1 MDRNSFT
8 GKPNDGHY
16 ILAGLVICT
25 CLLFYAETISPYTFV
40 KDDNYAQFLPSTLE
54 GLHQL
59 FSGTLPVL
67 NPHQTAGLPL
77 LQMSTYPIIYPLT
90 WVAYA
95 IANLLGNEYL
105 LFEIFVAIHLLLGF
119 VATYILLRKTNTP
132 EATSLIGAIGATMS
146 GYLIIASSNW
156 FYAAPT
162 ALYLPLMLLL
172 AKTNFEKPEK
182 KTAIISGIVRALY
195 FLSGNLQYFVF
206 TCFFELVYVAL
217 LALERNSTAQSSSN
231 RQETN
236 SRLAHYI
243 ASIAITAALCLP
255 LGMLFVQNMGD
266 SYGRMGLLGMRN
278 YLLTPAA
285 DPVDF
290 VLGNILPYPIYGA
303 RNTIASAPAA
313 FCNIY
318 YTGTILFLSALAAGA
333 ILFKKHGKATL
344 TKYPFATLAILATL
358 LSFGI
363 IGIIYLLMTI
373 VPVWNKFSS
382 PFKFTLYADFF
393 IAAFGAQA
401 LALLLEKINANRRT
415 MATAAIAAVFILAT
429 FLNVHY
435 SSQVPYSD
443 YRSQFPINPDYFSE
457 FRDGR
462 VMDYSTGSYYA
473 MPLRNLQ
480 NKTDSQYD
488 ESIFMTRDFATYYGL
503 YSISGYEPLQSEY
516 QITKLPIRWDVPNDR
531 SLPAGWLSEWG
542 VKYVFLPCDSLKYHP
557 ELWKMPIN
565 TDYSSQGLLIAQNNQ
580 AKPLAF
586 CNKTSDVQYNLT
598 NTGMQIAIQSDA
610 PDNCTATLVYN
621 KNYDITINGKHTTTA
636 PDDLGR
642 ITFQIQG
649 NSAVQIKYEDKTL
662 PYATLAAI
670 VLLAMLVI
678 FYDTIVLLAATA
690 IDFAT
695 QKKVAKIIAIIIL
708 AAFLLILAQEMLK
721 LSPQTA
727 FGCATGN
734 GLEFS
739 SIKLCIKDAL
749 ISENA
754 IRPDIVALNNISTPI
769 SVPELSG
776 TLNQPSCQAEL
787 NAGPGAGWELSF

>member
-8 GKPNDGHY
+8 GKLNDGHY
-16 ILAGLVICT
+16 ILAGLAICT
-25 CLLFYAETISPYTFV
+25 CLLLYAETISPYTFL

-67 NPHQTAGLPL
+67 NSHQTAGLPL
-77 LQMSTYPIIYPLT
+77 LQMSTYPVLYPLT
-90 WVAYA
+90 WAAYA

-105 LFEIFVAIHLLLGF
+105 LFEIFVALHLLLGF
-119 VATYILLRKTNTP
+119 IATYVLLRKTNTP
-132 EATSLIGAIGATMS
+132 APTSLIGAIGATMS
-146 GYLIIASSNW
+146 GYLIIVSSNW

-182 KTAIISGIVRALY
+182 KTAILSGIVRALY
-195 FLSGNLQYFVF
+195 FLSGNLQYFVL

-217 LALERNSTAQSSSN
+217 LALERNSTAQTQST

-243 ASIAITAALCLP
+243 ASIAITAVLCLP

-290 VLGNILPYPIYGA
+290 VLGNILPYPLYGA
-303 RNTIASAPAA
+303 RNTVASAPAA
-313 FCNIY
+313 FSNIY
-318 YTGTILFLSALAAGA
+318 YTGTILFLAALAAGA
-333 ILFKKHGKATL
+333 MLFKKHGKATL

-373 VPVWNKFSS
+373 VPIWNKFSS

-401 LALLLEKINANRRT
+401 LALLLEKIQANRRT
-415 MATAAIAAVFILAT
+415 MATAAIAVVFTLAM

-435 SSQVPYSD
+435 SSQVPFTD
-443 YRSQFPINPDYFSE
+443 YQVQMPINAEE
-457 FRDGR
+457 FAQYRDGR
-462 VMDYSTGSYYA
+462 IIDYSTASYYTIQ
-473 MPLRNLQ
+473 LRSLQ
-480 NKTDSQYD
+480 DKADAKYD
-488 ESIFMTRDFATYYGL
+488 ESVFMTRDFATYYGL

-516 QITKLPIRWDVPNDR
+516 QVTKLPGIAYVQGYASMPV
-531 SLPAGWLSEWG
+531 GWLSEWG
-542 VKYVFLPCDSLKYHP
+542 VKYVFIPCDSLKYHP

-565 TDYSSQGLLIAQNNQ
+565 TEYADKGLLIAQNNQ

-586 CNKTSDVQYNLT
+586 CNKTSDVKYNLT
-598 NTGMQIAIQSDA
+598 DNGMQITIQADRA
-610 PDNCTATLVYN
+610 DNCTATLVYN
-621 KNYDITINGKHTTTA
+621 KNYAVTINGAAAKPT
-636 PDDLGR
+636 PDTLGR
-642 ITFQIQG
+642 ITFQIQEG
-649 NSAVQIKYEDKTL
+649 KSTVSIRYENKIL
-662 PYATLAAI
+662 LYAGALAI
-670 VLLAMLVI
+670 AMLACLLL
-678 FYDTIVLLAATA
+678 FYGRAVMLAATA

-695 QKKVAKIIAIIIL
+695 QKKVAKILAIIVL
-708 AAFLLILAQEMLK
+708 ATFLLILAQEMLK
-721 LSPQTA
+721 LSPQET
-727 FGCATGN
+727 FDCATGN
-734 GLEFS
+734 NLNFSAIRKCVRDGL
-739 SIKLCIKDAL
+739 IGD
-749 ISENA
+749 NA
-754 IRPDIVALNNISTPI
+754 IRPDITALNSLSTHINVTDPA
-769 SVPELSG
+769 G
-776 TLNQPSCQAEL
+776 TLHRPSCQAEMTTL
-787 NAGPGAGWELSF
+787 DNLMQKQA

>member
-1 MDRNSFT
+1 MDRNSVT

-16 ILAGLVICT
+16 LLAGLVICT
-25 CLLFYAETISPYTFV
+25 CLLLYAETISPYTFV

-67 NPHQTAGLPL
+67 NSHQTAGLPL
-77 LQMSTYPIIYPLT
+77 LQMSTYPVLYPLT
-90 WVAYA
+90 WASYA

-105 LFEIFVAIHLLLGF
+105 LFEIFVALHILLGF
-119 VATYILLRKTNTP
+119 IATYILLRKTNTP
-132 EATSLIGAIGATMS
+132 AATSLIGAIGATMS

-172 AKTNFEKPEK
+172 AKTSFEKPEK

-217 LALERNSTAQSSSN
+217 LALERNSTEQSQSA

-243 ASIAITAALCLP
+243 ASIAITAVLCLP
-255 LGMLFVQNMGD
+255 LGILFVQNMGD

-290 VLGNILPYPIYGA
+290 VLGNILPYPLYGA
-303 RNTIASAPAA
+303 RNTVASAPAA
-313 FCNIY
+313 FSNIY
-318 YTGTILFLSALAAGA
+318 YTGTILFLAALAAGA
-333 ILFKKHGKATL
+333 MLFKKHGKATL

-401 LALLLEKINANRRT
+401 LAMLLEKISASKRT
-415 MATAAIAAVFILAT
+415 TCTAAITIVFVLAMI
-429 FLNVHY
+429 LNVHY

-443 YRSQFPINPDYFSE
+443 YHSQFPIDAGLFSD

-473 MPLRNLQ
+473 MPLRHLQ
-480 NKTDSQYD
+480 NKSDAQYD
-488 ESIFMTRDFATYYGL
+488 ESVFMTRDFATYYGL

-516 QITKLPIRWDVPNDR
+516 QVTKLPIRWDAPNDR
-531 SLPAGWLSEWG
+531 SLPVGWLSEWG
-542 VKYVFLPCDSLKYHP
+542 VKYVFIPCDSLKYHP

-565 TDYSSQGLLIAQNNQ
+565 TDYSDQGLLIAQNNQ
-580 AKPLAF
+580 ARPLAF
-586 CNKTSDVQYNLT
+586 CNKANNMEYNLT
-598 NTGMQIAIQSDA
+598 NNGMQITIQTDRA
-610 PDNCTATLVYN
+610 DNCTATLVYN
-621 KNYDITINGKHTTTA
+621 KNYGITINGKPATAA

-649 NSAVQIKYEDKTL
+649 NSAVQIRYEDRTL
-662 PYATLAAI
+662 PYATVAAI
-670 VLLAMLVI
+670 VLLAILVL
-678 FYDTIVLLAATA
+678 FYDTIVLLAAS
-690 IDFAT
+690 AT
-695 QKKVAKIIAIIIL
+695 GYAAQKKVAKILAILVL
-708 AAFLLILAQEMLK
+708 AAFLFILAQELLK
-721 LSPQTA
+721 LSPQVA
-727 FGCATGN
+727 FGCATEN
-734 GLEFS
+734 GLELG
-739 SIKLCIKDAL
+739 SIKQCIKDAL

-754 IRPDIVALNNISTPI
+754 IRPDITALNNISTPI
-769 SVPELSG
+769 SVPELPE
-776 TLNQPSCQAEL
+776 TLNRPSCQAEL
-787 NAGPGAGWELSF
+787 NALGLAHAGN